1 MRTLVCAL
9 IGATPLV
16 SFLLF
21 ASRCL
26 DQAQEKP
33 KPASM
38 VFTSGTAKQWLESD
52 RGQRVPPAFRENGN
66 YRLGN

>member
-1 MRTLVCAL
+1 MRMLVCAI
-9 IGATPLV
+9 IGAFPLV

-33 KPASM
+33 QPASI
-38 VFTSGTAKQWLESD
+38 VFTSRSAKQWLEND
-52 RGQRVPPAFRENGN
+52 TGQRVPPAFRDSGN
-66 YRLGN
+66 RRFGN